1 MPDAILFDLDNTL
14 YSERCGVFDLIDRR
28 MNEWLIS
35 NLQISPEE
43 VNNFRNKYFIQ
54 YGTTLRGLML
64 HHDVNPREFL
74 DYVHDV
80 PVHEFL
86 SADEE
91 LRETLDQV
99 KARKLIFTNSDLK
112 HANRILDALGVRD
125 QFERIFDIE
134 AMRFIPKPN
143 PDPYRLVLEYLRLD
157 PKDVLLIDDM
167 ERNLKPAQAMGMK
180 TVLIGNGKPV
190 DDRHH
195 AIENIKQLTLVLGV
209 LTNQGI

>member
-14 YSERCGVFDLIDRR
+14 YSESCGVFDLIDQR

-35 NLQISPEE
+35 NLQIPESE
-43 VNNFRNKYFIQ
+43 VNEFRNKYFIK

-64 HHDVNPREFL
+64 HHEVNPRDFL

-86 SADEE
+86 SADLE
-91 LRETLDQV
+91 LRETLEQV
-99 KARKLIFTNSDLK
+99 KTRKLIFTNSDLK

-125 QFERIFDIE
+125 QFEHIFDIE
-134 AMRFIPKPN
+134 AMLFIPKPN
-143 PDPYRLVLEYLRLD
+143 PDPYRLVLDYLKLS
-157 PKDVLLIDDM
+157 PQDVLLIDDM
-167 ERNLKPAQAMGMK
+167 ERNLKPAQEMGMR

-195 AIENIKQLTLVLGV
+195 AIENIKELTQVLE
-209 LTNQGI
+209 QIKS